1 MMGAPQPKITIFF
14 FFFLFCFF
22 ATLFVG
28 YLGQG
33 IAFRVALTVGF
44 INIQVLGDEYRALF
58 K

>member
-1 MMGAPQPKITIFF
+1 MMGAPQPNITIFF
-14 FFFLFCFF
+14 FFLFWFF

-33 IAFRVALTVGF
+33 IAFRVALTVAF
-44 INIQVLGDEYRALF
+44 LKIKVLGDEYRALF